1 MIVLDSRCKYA
12 YGLSN
17 NLKYTRLPTT
27 FEDISRH
34 GNQTSGTIDTH
45 HFDHVPHVFR
55 LGAARS
61 LSGLE
66 ARIIK
71 LLTVAPLSI
80 FVSIAIDKQHI
91 QSLQLLHCMSR
102 PLVRALC
109 REGGAFGA
117 SLRNSNSNGGLRGG
131 AVSIRKVPLV
141 GLIAPAPRRSI
152 SCSSGGAPFPV
163 PAISRLRN
171 KNTTTTPRFPLTN
184 PWNTTT
190 RHCSSHASSSLVKM
204 AADRDILSDEYVS
217 LPAFIPLSILS
228 FEIANNFFSTVSS
241 RPTTASLYSI
251 FSLTLPGHTKVVL
264 QSILL

>member
-34 GNQTSGTIDTH
+34 GNQTSGMIDTH

-80 FVSIAIDKQHI
+80 FISIAIDKQHI
-91 QSLQLLHCMSR
+91 QSPQLLHCMSR

-109 REGGAFGA
+109 RSGGAFGA
-117 SLRNSNSNGGLRGG
+117 PLTSSNGGGLRGG

-141 GLIAPAPRRSI
+141 GLIAAAAPRCSI
-152 SCSSGGAPFPV
+152 SCSSGGTPFPV
-163 PAISRLRN
+163 PAVSRLRN
-171 KNTTTTPRFPLTN
+171 KNTTTARFSLTN
-184 PWNTTT
+184 PWDTTT

-204 AADRDILSDEYVS
+204 ATDRDILSDEYVS

-228 FEIANNFFSTVSS
+228 LEIADNFFSTVSS
-241 RPTTASLYSI
+241 RPTTTSLCSI
-251 FSLTLPGHTKVVL
+251 FSLMHPGHTKVAL
-264 QSILL
+264 LLILR